1 MPSDFAIRHAAH
13 IIRHGGVIAY
23 PTDTIYGLG
32 CDPWNQEAVNRIN
45 SIKQR
50 PLNKQFIL
58 LAGDI
63 AQLKHLIEIT
73 REQQQIIIQNT
84 EPTSWIV
91 PASTDAP
98 CWLTGNDGSLS
109 IRVTDH
115 PDVQRLCRATGYA
128 IISTSANIS
137 GKAPAKS
144 AFELHKY
151 FHHKVDKI
159 LLADKPPA
167 GKASKII
174 RLCDN
179 VVIRQ

>member
-13 IIRHGGVIAY
+13 IVRHGGVIAY

-32 CDPWNQEAVNRIN
+32 CDPYNRLAVESIN

-58 LAGDI
+58 LAGNI
-63 AQLKHLIEIT
+63 EQVRPLISISKKEEKKIT
-73 REQQQIIIQNT
+73 SNA

-91 PASTDAP
+91 DAANDAP
-98 CWLTGNDGSLS
+98 PWLVSNDGSLT
-109 IRVTDH
+109 IRISSH
-115 PDVQRLCRATGYA
+115 PDVQRLCHAIGHA

-137 GKAPAKS
+137 GKAPAQTS
-144 AFELHKY
+144 FQLHRY
-151 FHHKVDKI
+151 FHHTVAKI
-159 LLADKPPA
+159 LLADKNPA
-167 GKASKII
+167 GKASKIV